1 MDSINLMIKI
11 RIMLI
16 AFDLF
21 FGLLGMVKL
30 YLYDTFLFSKKKD
43 WGLDSKILSLLMNAK
58 SIE

>member
-1 MDSINLMIKI
+1 KI

-43 WGLDSKILSLLMNAK
+43 
-58 SIE
+58 